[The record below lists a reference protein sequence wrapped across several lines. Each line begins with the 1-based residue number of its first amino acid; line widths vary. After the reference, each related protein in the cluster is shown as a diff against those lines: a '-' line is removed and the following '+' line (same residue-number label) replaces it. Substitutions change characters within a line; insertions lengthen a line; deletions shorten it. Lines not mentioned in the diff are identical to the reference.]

1 MSKELAL
8 SIAAV
13 VGFST
18 TIGTL
23 VVEVF
28 GINLVLL
35 LWTAIGALVA
45 IALARE
51 ISRLQA
57 VLRFGLGT
65 MTGAVA
71 TPFAINSLNFGSS
84 AWSHRLIAALCG
96 ALTLLAIQLAIE
108 NLPRLATAAVDL
120 AKGWAAK
127 RWGG

>member
-8 SIAAV
+8 SIAAA

-18 TIGTL
+18 TIGTV

-28 GINLVLL
+28 GINVVLL
-35 LWTAIGALVA
+35 LWTAVGALVA

-51 ISRLQA
+51 ISRPQA

-71 TPFAINSLNFGSS
+71 TPFAINTLNFSS
-84 AWSHRLIAALCG
+84 SLWSHRLIAAVCG

-108 NLPRLATAAVDL
+108 NLPRMVAAAVDI